1 MRLEHFLQRQGR
13 SRFHV
18 TVLVEKI
25 AFIQFFQNLSCSF
38 GWRSVGDDD
47 LRARF
52 FVDRNR
58 LVQVRLRQLLV
69 PIPVF

>member
-1 MRLEHFLQRQGR
+1 
-13 SRFHV
+13 
-18 TVLVEKI
+18 
-25 AFIQFFQNLSCSF
+25 
-38 GWRSVGDDD
+38 VGDDD